1 MLESSGDV
9 GRGGADDVDM
19 KGASLKQQQWELSR
33 MGHSS
38 NDRGR
43 IRKKRNRGRGVKE
56 SGKRKGQGNN
66 GGRKNSHGK
75 INFKKK

>member
-43 IRKKRNRGRGVKE
+43 IRKKRNRGRGAKE

-75 INFKKK
+75 INFKRK